1 MKKKMIGIIAA
12 IIIAVVAGYN
22 VYSSQN
28 NRNLTD
34 LALANV
40 DALASGEV
48 IIGTICVTTCTYCW
62 CGYFPEDYWADG
74 EPYQ

>member
-1 MKKKMIGIIAA
+1 MIGIIAA

-48 IIGTICVTTCTYCW
+48 IIGTICTYCW